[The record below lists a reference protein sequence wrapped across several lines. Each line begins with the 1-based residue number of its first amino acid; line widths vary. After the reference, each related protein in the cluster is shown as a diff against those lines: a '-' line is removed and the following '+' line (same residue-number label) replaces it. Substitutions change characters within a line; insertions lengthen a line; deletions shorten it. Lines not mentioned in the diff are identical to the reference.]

1 MWPIRFFH
9 PILDALDRGDVIRTA
24 VVFVLRALG
33 VLTVLAGLYLL
44 VEILKLSFQLPAQGT
59 IGGLLFAIIFVAA
72 IASLTQILFYRA
84 ESVRNLGES
93 AFTVIPIFSILF
105 RTMGETYATSG
116 VAIGVGGCLFIWLSG
131 LNPAQMLPGAG
142 QLLPAVAGGTFMDG
156 VLFLVWAALAS
167 FAALIVFYFLAEAV
181 VVIVDIA
188 RNIRLLVHQGEAA
201 AEKSPGKLSA

>member
-142 QLLPAVAGGTFMDG
+142 QLLPAVAGRHVYGWSAVPG
-156 VLFLVWAALAS
+156 VGGSRVLCGADRFLFSGRSRGRDRGYRAQHS
-167 FAALIVFYFLAEAV
+167 IVGA
-181 VVIVDIA
+181 
-188 RNIRLLVHQGEAA
+188 
-201 AEKSPGKLSA
+201 PG